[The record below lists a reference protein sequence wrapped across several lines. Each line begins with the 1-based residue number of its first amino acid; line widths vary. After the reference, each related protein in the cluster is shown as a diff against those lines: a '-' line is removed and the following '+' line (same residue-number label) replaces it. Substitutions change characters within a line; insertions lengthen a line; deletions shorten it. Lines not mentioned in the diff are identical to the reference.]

1 MYPGVGN
8 PSLAH
13 AVDELQAFTDAES
26 RENEVESEKDLAVV
40 FFVAAIVV
48 VYTSLSHG
56 VKARLGGG
64 GDFSAVAVQGAFV
77 L

>member
-1 MYPGVGN
+1 MK
-8 PSLAH
+8 
-13 AVDELQAFTDAES
+13 
-26 RENEVESEKDLAVV
+26 SEKDLAVV
-40 FFVAAIVV
+40 FFVAAIAV

-56 VKARLGGG
+56 VMARLGGG